1 MKLKMNRSLY
11 LLLFVSSL
19 CFGQMEEYNY
29 KMELDGITDAWH
41 KIELPNSIFE
51 DVNNSLN
58 DIRIF
63 GINASNDTIETPYLI
78 KRKTQKT
85 AKQTVTFKKLN
96 ESYSQGDYYVTFEVP
111 TDAAV
116 NFMELYFKQ
125 QNFDW
130 RLQLEGS
137 ADNKEWFEMVDDY
150 RILSFKNINSNYRFT
165 KVSFP
170 SSKYGYYRLKIKA
183 SEKPKLVNAKLDLQE
198 ITPADYT
205 RFSVKDTRFESNRT
219 TKQTS
224 IEVTLNTPV
233 PVSFL
238 AVDVQNSFD
247 YYRPMTIK
255 YLKDS
260 VETEQGWHYN
270 YQTLSK
276 NTLSSMENEGFSFDS
291 TILQKLKIVIENY
304 DNEPLAIN
312 SVEVK
317 GYVHELVARFSE
329 PATYYLTYG
338 KSNPTKP
345 NYDISRFENSIP
357 INLSALQLKTPIS
370 IEKEMAEKT
379 EPLFKNK
386 LWLWIVMGLIIL
398 VLGWFSIK
406 MIKQ

>member
-1 MKLKMNRSLY
+1 
-11 LLLFVSSL
+11 
-19 CFGQMEEYNY
+19 
-29 KMELDGITDAWH
+29 MEL
-41 KIELPNSIFE
+41 F
-51 DVNNSLN
+51 
-58 DIRIF
+58 
-63 GINASNDTIETPYLI
+63 
-78 KRKTQKT
+78 
-85 AKQTVTFKKLN
+85 
-96 ESYSQGDYYVTFEVP
+96 
-111 TDAAV
+111 
-116 NFMELYFKQ
+116 FKQ

-130 RLQLEGS
+130 RLRLEGS
-137 ADNKEWFEMVDDY
+137 ADNKEWFEIVADY

-170 SSKYGYYRLKIKA
+170 DSKYGYYRLKIKA
-183 SEKPKLVNAKLDLQE
+183 SEKPKLINAKLDLQK
-198 ITPADYT
+198 ITPAGYND
-205 RFSVKDTRFESNRT
+205 FSVKDTQIKSNRT

-224 IEVTLNTPV
+224 IEVTLSTPV
-233 PVSFL
+233 PTSFL
-238 AVDVQNSFD
+238 ALDIQNSFE

-276 NTLSSMENEGFSFDS
+276 NTLSSMENDGFNFDS

-304 DNEPLAIN
+304 DNEPLTIN
-312 SVEVK
+312 SVKVK

-329 PATYYLTYG
+329 PATYYLSYG
-338 KSNPTKP
+338 KNNPTKP

-357 INLSALQLKTPIS
+357 LNLSTLQLKTPIA
-370 IEKEMAEKT
+370 IEKTMADKT

>member
-1 MKLKMNRSLY
+1 MKLKMNPSLY
-11 LLLFVSSL
+11 LLLFVSSFG
-19 CFGQMEEYNY
+19 FGQMEEYNY
-29 KMELDGITDAWH
+29 KMELDGITDTWH
-41 KIELPNSIFE
+41 TIELPNSIFE
-51 DVNNSLN
+51 EVNNSLY

-63 GINASNDTIETPYLI
+63 GINADKDTLESPYLL
-78 KRKTQKT
+78 KRKT
-85 AKQTVTFKKLN
+85 KQTVKQTVSFKKLN

-116 NFMELYFKQ
+116 NFMELFFKQ

-130 RLQLEGS
+130 RLRLEGS
-137 ADNKEWFEMVDDY
+137 ADNKEWFEIVADY

-170 SSKYGYYRLKIKA
+170 DSKYGYYRLKIKA
-183 SEKPKLVNAKLDLQE
+183 SEKPKLINAKLDLQK
-198 ITPADYT
+198 ITPAGYND
-205 RFSVKDTRFESNRT
+205 FSVKDTQIKSNRT

-224 IEVTLNTPV
+224 IEVTLSAPV
-233 PVSFL
+233 PTSFL
-238 AVDVQNSFD
+238 ALDIQNSFE

-276 NTLSSMENEGFSFDS
+276 NTLSSMENDGFNFDS

-304 DNEPLAIN
+304 DNEPLTIN
-312 SVEVK
+312 SVKVK

-329 PATYYLTYG
+329 PATYYLSYG
-338 KSNPTKP
+338 KNNPTKP

-357 INLSALQLKTPIS
+357 LNLSTLQLKTPIA
-370 IEKEMAEKT
+370 IEKTMADKT